1 LCSTTT
7 RFAAV
12 QKLLQHRQAFLDV
25 FNVQPCGWFVHTVS
39 RPSESLIQV
48 RLVYILVCNEFVWL
62 EDVMKIEIGS
72 YEAKTKLPEL
82 LRQVK
87 AGKSFT
93 ITNRGEAIADLVP
106 SAGVRTKDKVSAAE
120 KLKAFMLADPV
131 SGVNIKALI
140 EEGRA

>member
-1 LCSTTT
+1 
-7 RFAAV
+7 
-12 QKLLQHRQAFLDV
+12 
-25 FNVQPCGWFVHTVS
+25 
-39 RPSESLIQV
+39 
-48 RLVYILVCNEFVWL
+48 
-62 EDVMKIEIGS
+62 MKIEIGS

-87 AGKSFT
+87 SGKSFT

-106 SAGVRTKDKVSAAE
+106 SEGTKAKDKVASAE

-131 SGVNIKALI
+131 RGVNIKELI

>member
-1 LCSTTT
+1 VTLDLRETGLYTG
-7 RFAAV
+7 
-12 QKLLQHRQAFLDV
+12 LRQ
-25 FNVQPCGWFVHTVS
+25 
-39 RPSESLIQV
+39 
-48 RLVYILVCNEFVWL
+48 VYFSGDN
-62 EDVMKIEIGS
+62 MKIEIGS

-87 AGKSFT
+87 TGKSFT

-106 SAGVRTKDKVSAAE
+106 SLGATYKDKVAAAE

-131 SGVNIKALI
+131 RGVNIKDLI

>member
-1 LCSTTT
+1 
-7 RFAAV
+7 
-12 QKLLQHRQAFLDV
+12 
-25 FNVQPCGWFVHTVS
+25 
-39 RPSESLIQV
+39 
-48 RLVYILVCNEFVWL
+48 
-62 EDVMKIEIGS
+62 MKIEIGS

-87 AGKSFT
+87 SGKSFT

-106 SAGVRTKDKVSAAE
+106 SEGMKAKDKVAAAE

-131 SGVNIKALI
+131 RGVNIKALI